1 MLQKKYDDNIFPY
14 IDMFLIDKLVSF
26 VTNIGLAAVLLMT
39 YLYMNKI

>member
-1 MLQKKYDDNIFPY
+1 MLQKNYENDNFPY